1 MRGAMIGWMVFALLL
16 VGLSIG
22 HASDRDETV
31 VTAKVS
37 SADHEMVEGW
47 FSLGPD
53 TTVMAKPGSD
63 LYRFLERQ
71 NGRRVRVT
79 VTVVGGEQLSK
90 LER

>member
-1 MRGAMIGWMVFALLL
+1 MVGWMVFALLL
-16 VGLSIG
+16 LGLSVG
-22 HASDRDETV
+22 RASDRDETV
-31 VTAKVS
+31 VTAKVN

-53 TTVMAKPGSD
+53 ATVMAKPGSD

-71 NGRRVRVT
+71 NGRRVRLAIT
-79 VTVVGGEQLSK
+79 AVGGEQLSR